1 MKNKLEVPDL
11 LPVQT
16 QWLYPVVKNSLNA
29 NVFPKKHKIF
39 TQPSM
44 TVPDQTM
51 SIRTI
56 LERYSRGLPIGGR
69 LDEYYD
75 EEDDLPDF
83 RTLDLAERQELA
95 ENYENEINEIKSR
108 KKNVSTNVDN
118 SVDNSK
124 GVSKTDET
132 ES

>member
-1 MKNKLEVPDL
+1 MK
-11 LPVQT
+11 
-16 QWLYPVVKNSLNA
+16 VKHSLNA
-29 NVFPKKHKIF
+29 KDFPVKGKICN
-39 TQPSM
+39 TPSL

-69 LDEYYD
+69 NDEYYD
-75 EEDDLPDF
+75 EEDDLPDP

-95 ENYENEINEIKSR
+95 QQYKNEIEQVKSR
-108 KKNVSTNVDN
+108 KKVINNVDN
-118 SVDNSK
+118 SVENSER
-124 GVSKTDET
+124 VEKTDET

>member
-1 MKNKLEVPDL
+1 MKI
-11 LPVQT
+11 
-16 QWLYPVVKNSLNA
+16 KNSLNA
-29 NVFPKKHKIF
+29 NEFEKVYKTF

-51 SIRTI
+51 SIRII

-75 EEDDLPDF
+75 EDDTMPDYK
-83 RTLDLAERQELA
+83 TLDLT
-95 ENYENEINEIKSR
+95 EIADLQDQVKTTFEKHR
-108 KKNVSTNVDN
+108 KKVINNVENRLEN
-118 SVDNSK
+118 SEK
-124 GVSKTDET
+124 LEKIDET

>member
-1 MKNKLEVPDL
+1 MK
-11 LPVQT
+11 
-16 QWLYPVVKNSLNA
+16 VKNSLNA
-29 NVFPKKHKIF
+29 NEFEKNYRKIL
-39 TQPSM
+39 TPSL

-69 LDEYYD
+69 TDIYYD
-75 EEDDLPDF
+75 EEDDLPDP

-95 ENYENEINEIKSR
+95 ELYKNEINEVKSR
-108 KKNVSTNVDN
+108 KKVINNVDN
-118 SVDNSK
+118 SVENSE
-124 GVSKTDET
+124 GVEKTDET

>member
-1 MKNKLEVPDL
+1 MK
-11 LPVQT
+11 
-16 QWLYPVVKNSLNA
+16 VKNSLNA
-29 NVFPKKHKIF
+29 NEFDKNYQTF

-69 LDEYYD
+69 TDEYYD
-75 EEDDLPDF
+75 EDDTMPDY
-83 RTLDLAERQELA
+83 RTLDLTEIAELHE
-95 ENYENEINEIKSR
+95 EVKTTFEKHR
-108 KKNVSTNVDN
+108 KKVSTNVEK
-118 SVDNSK
+118 SVDNLEQ
-124 GVSKTDET
+124 VETQEDT

>member
-1 MKNKLEVPDL
+1 MKIKH
-11 LPVQT
+11 
-16 QWLYPVVKNSLNA
+16 SLNA
-29 NVFPKKHKIF
+29 SQFVYEGEVNNE
-39 TQPSM
+39 PSM

-69 LDEYYD
+69 VDDYYD
-75 EEDDLPDF
+75 EEDTLPNPL
-83 RTLDLAERQELA
+83 TLDLAERQELA
-95 ENYENEINEIKSR
+95 ELYSNEINEIKSR

-118 SVDNSK
+118 SVDNSE
-124 GVSKTDET
+124 GVSQTDET

>member
-1 MKNKLEVPDL
+1 MK
-11 LPVQT
+11 
-16 QWLYPVVKNSLNA
+16 VKNSLNA
-29 NVFPKKHKIF
+29 NEFEKKYRVF

-56 LERYSRGLPIGGR
+56 LDRYSRGLPVGGR

-75 EEDDLPDF
+75 EEDTMPDY
-83 RTLDLAERQELA
+83 RTLDLTEIADLQE
-95 ENYENEINEIKSR
+95 EVKTTFEKHR
-108 KKNVSTNVDN
+108 KKVINNVDN
-118 SVDNSK
+118 SVENSER
-124 GVSKTDET
+124 VEKTDET

>member
-1 MKNKLEVPDL
+1 MTKI
-11 LPVQT
+11 
-16 QWLYPVVKNSLNA
+16 KNSLNA
-29 NVFPKKHKIF
+29 NEFEKVYKTF

-75 EEDDLPDF
+75 EDDTMPDYK
-83 RTLDLAERQELA
+83 TLDLT
-95 ENYENEINEIKSR
+95 EIADLQDQVKTTFEKHR
-108 KKNVSTNVDN
+108 KKVINNVDN
-118 SVDNSK
+118 SVENSER
-124 GVSKTDET
+124 VEKTDET

>member
-1 MKNKLEVPDL
+1 MK
-11 LPVQT
+11 
-16 QWLYPVVKNSLNA
+16 VKNSLNA
-29 NVFPKKHKIF
+29 HEFPKNYEINDE
-39 TQPSM
+39 PSM

-56 LERYSRGLPIGGR
+56 LERYSRGLPVGGR

-75 EEDDLPDF
+75 EEDDLPDP

-95 ENYENEINEIKSR
+95 ELYTKEINEVKSR
-108 KKNVSTNVDN
+108 KKNVSTDVDN
-118 SVDNSK
+118 SVNNSE

>member
-1 MKNKLEVPDL
+1 MKI
-11 LPVQT
+11 
-16 QWLYPVVKNSLNA
+16 KNSLNA
-29 NVFPKKHKIF
+29 NDFPKSYKTF
-39 TQPSM
+39 TMPSL

-75 EEDDLPDF
+75 EEDTLPDP
-83 RTLDLAERQELA
+83 RTLDLVDRQELA
-95 ENYENEINEIKSR
+95 EEYKNEINEIKSR
-108 KKNVSTNVDN
+108 KKVINNVDN
-118 SVDNSK
+118 SVDNSE
-124 GVSKTDET
+124 GVKKTDET